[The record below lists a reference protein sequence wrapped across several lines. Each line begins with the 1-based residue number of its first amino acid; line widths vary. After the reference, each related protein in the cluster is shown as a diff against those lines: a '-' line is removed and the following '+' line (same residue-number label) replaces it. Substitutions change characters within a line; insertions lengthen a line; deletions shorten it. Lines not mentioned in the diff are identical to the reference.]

1 MGDSPVEITKQGIRW
16 HLELPDAEV
25 QLADLHRSCRRHEL
39 LKGSGSTF
47 PREIFKV
54 GLSKMQFPTL
64 PAVVM
69 THLWVFMDK
78 EVKHKKAV
86 LLT

>member
-1 MGDSPVEITKQGIRW
+1 MGDNQFEITKQGFPW
-16 HLELPDAEV
+16 HLEVPEAEV

-39 LKGSGSTF
+39 LEGSGGTF

-54 GLSKMQFPTL
+54 GLSKVQFPA
-64 PAVVM
+64 PRAVVI
-69 THLWVFMDK
+69 THLWVFIDK
-78 EVKHKKAV
+78 EVKHRKVV